1 MKNKTITKIIILA
14 ILSFAGIVLI
24 QTIWLKKA
32 VRLKEDELDI
42 MAKNALDVGFHNR
55 NINKELVAAVNGRYH
70 TNVERE
76 KFLQK
81 ARAIS
86 DSVFN
91 SNEIYD
97 DYEMAV
103 IPCACDE
110 IIFSSNSTLNNKYL
124 HSKTKTPLNI
134 SHDSCGDHYFL
145 SVVFT
150 NKNKFLASQ
159 LGPQLSLYV
168 LLLLIMTGVFA
179 YTIISL
185 RKQKR
190 LTELKNDFIN
200 NMTHELK
207 TPIASIRLASRMLKK
222 DEEVPARQQGYISL
236 IENESCRLE
245 NQVDKV
251 LQAAVL
257 DTGNFQ
263 LEKTNIDVHDII
275 RKVAS
280 TFRVIIENKDGSMQ
294 LDLAAESP
302 VIYADEVHITNV
314 LYNLLDNAIK
324 YCSRPP
330 EILIRTS
337 NHKKGLNI
345 LVRDNGIGMSSTA
358 QENIF
363 EKFYRAE
370 SGNLHNVKGFGLGLS
385 YVKSIIDAHKGSINI
400 QSKVNAGSDFNLFF
414 PGL

>member
-32 VRLKEDELDI
+32 VRVKEDELDL
-42 MAKNALDVGFHNR
+42 MAKNALDAGFHNR
-55 NINKELVAAVNGRYH
+55 NINKELTAAVNGNRN
-70 TNVERE
+70 TNFEQQN
-76 KFLQK
+76 FLIIAK
-81 ARAIS
+81 SVS
-86 DSVFN
+86 DSIFR
-91 SNEIYD
+91 SNNIYD
-97 DYEMAV
+97 SYEMAV
-103 IPCACDE
+103 IPCGCDE
-110 IIFSSNSTLNNKYL
+110 IIFSSDSTLNNSYL

-134 SHDSCGDHYFL
+134 SHDTCGDHYFL

-150 NKNKFLASQ
+150 SKNKFLFSQ
-159 LGPQLSLYV
+159 LGPQLGLYV
-168 LLLLIMTGVFA
+168 LLLLIMTCVFG

-185 RKQKR
+185 RKQKK

-222 DEEVPARQQGYISL
+222 DEEVPARQQGYINL

-275 RKVAS
+275 RKVAN
-280 TFRVIIENKDGSMQ
+280 TFRVIIQNKEGFIQM
-294 LDLAAESP
+294 DLAAANP
-302 VIYADEVHITNV
+302 VIYADEIHLTNV

-330 EILIRTS
+330 EIMISTS
-337 NHKKGLNI
+337 DHKKGLNI
-345 LVRDNGIGMSSTA
+345 TVKDNGIGMTSTA
-358 QENIF
+358 QQNIF

-370 SGNLHNVKGFGLGLS
+370 SGTVHNVKGFGLGLS

-400 QSKVNAGSDFNLFF
+400 QSTINSGSEFNLFL
-414 PGL
+414 PSL